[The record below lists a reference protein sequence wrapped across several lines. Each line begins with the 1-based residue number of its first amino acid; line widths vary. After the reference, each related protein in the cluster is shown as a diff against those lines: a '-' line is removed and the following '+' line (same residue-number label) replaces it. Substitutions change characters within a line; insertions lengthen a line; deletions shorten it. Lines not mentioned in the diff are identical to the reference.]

1 MPRTSRDIL
10 HPEHAALFLISRTQ
24 RPITLEVETAHSQ
37 TTRAAKEYLGW
48 SGQSASWAKLTQT
61 GFALDVGQK
70 KWGIQ
75 YRIYFVKDQTVKN
88 QLERYGCRIID
99 DGDVRYQGTF
109 RVNSRS
115 LFRELVERHG
125 LRLGENM

>member
-1 MPRTSRDIL
+1 MPTTGRDIR

-24 RPITLEVETAHSQ
+24 RPITLEVETVHSQ
-37 TTRAAKEYLGW
+37 TTRAAREYSDW
-48 SGQSASWAKLTQT
+48 SGQSASWAKLQT

-88 QLERYGCRIID
+88 QLERYGCRVD

-109 RVNSRS
+109 RVNSKS